1 VCDQLLDAGSNV
13 TLVSR
18 FDRFPARVAGSTPRS
33 DMSTGPGRERL
44 LSNERFQFISD
55 SCLVEITDSDVEITL
70 VHPSARPT
78 RRLAADTV
86 VMIGYN
92 LPNREL
98 VDALADAGPAV
109 HVIGDAA
116 GSRTLRTAIR
126 HGANVGRT
134 LVGTPA

>member
-1 VCDQLLDAGSNV
+1 
-13 TLVSR
+13 
-18 FDRFPARVAGSTPRS
+18 
-33 DMSTGPGRERL
+33 
-44 LSNERFQFISD
+44 
-55 SCLVEITDSDVEITL
+55 VEITETDVEITL

-98 VDALADAGPAV
+98 ADALADTGPAV

-126 HGANVGRT
+126 QGANIGRT
-134 LVGTPA
+134 LVAAPA